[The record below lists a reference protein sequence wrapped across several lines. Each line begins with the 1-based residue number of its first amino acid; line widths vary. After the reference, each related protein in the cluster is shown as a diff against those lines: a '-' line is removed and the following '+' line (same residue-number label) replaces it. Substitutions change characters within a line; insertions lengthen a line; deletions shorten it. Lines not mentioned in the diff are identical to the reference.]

1 MTEIT
6 SKEAVLGADLPT
18 VFEFLCDMNNYEL
31 LLPKDKINEWEAGK
45 DHFSCK
51 IQNTYKISLLANGT
65 TDDKE
70 VHLISAEGSP
80 LKFSLNLKLEENGDG
95 CKAQMFCDA
104 DLNPFLKMM
113 ALKPLQNLFDY
124 MAGRLEKIYPAG

>member
-6 SKEAVLGADLPT
+6 SKEAHLGTDINTAFT
-18 VFEFLCDMNNYEL
+18 FLCDMNNYEL
-31 LLPKDKINEWEAGK
+31 LLPKDKITGWEADG

-51 IQNTYKISLLANGT
+51 IQNTYKISLLKDGT
-65 TDDKE
+65 KDNAE
-70 VHLISAEGSP
+70 VSLVSAKGSP
-80 LKFSLNLKLEENGDG
+80 LNFSLDIKLKEDGDT
-95 CKAQMFCDA
+95 CSVQLFCHA

-124 MAGRLEKIYPAG
+124 MALRLEKLYPKK

>member
-6 SKEAVLGADLPT
+6 SKEAALGADVAT
-18 VFEFLCDMNNYEL
+18 VFAFLCDMNNYEL
-31 LLPKDKINEWEAGK
+31 LLPKDKINDWESGK

-65 TDDKE
+65 TDDNE
-70 VHLISAEGSP
+70 VHLVSAKGSP
-80 LKFSLNLKLEENGDG
+80 LNFSLNLKLKENGDG
-95 CKAQMFCDA
+95 SKAQMFCDA

-124 MAGRLEKIYPAG
+124 MAGRLEKIYPVE